1 MAKVKNIINNNGNPA
16 VNQFVITDGD
26 KVFFQSYDSMVAMWD
41 KKARK
46 LYVTRYWDYS
56 ATTRKHFYIFLNDYT
71 AVRGTREN
79 ILQELRDGT
88 IEMVSEECLSY

>member
-1 MAKVKNIINNNGNPA
+1 M
-16 VNQFVITDGD
+16 
-26 KVFFQSYDSMVAMWD
+26 
-41 KKARK
+41 
-46 LYVTRYWDYS
+46 TRYWDYS

-79 ILQELRDGT
+79 ILQGLRDGT